1 MMYAAV
7 LKGDFNRENGVDFS
21 CIGILEYESEHI
33 ADCVEDVVS
42 DYGEAG
48 KLVQMHRMDISRLTN
63 PIVRLL
69 YNEQKARTNQ
79 GLSSPFD
86 SSALLHFQ
94 RLRALILSCIIKGK

>member
-48 KLVQMHRMDISRLTN
+48 KLVQMHRIDISRLTQ
-63 PIVRLL
+63 PHCTTIV
-69 YNEQKARTNQ
+69 
-79 GLSSPFD
+79 
-86 SSALLHFQ
+86 Q
-94 RLRALILSCIIKGK
+94 RAKGEDKPRFVLAF